1 MRLNDA
7 FSCEIHVDER
17 LYPRKVHKLLLQPFV
32 ENAILHGLKEMEGG
46 GILHVDFS
54 MADNGREFT
63 VLIEDNGK
71 GMPPE
76 MVRSFNDKEEAI
88 RDDGRSIGLHN
99 AFSRMHMYYGEAA
112 SWNVSSIQ
120 GRGTVITLRLPL
132 GEEEEDENPDRRR

>member
-1 MRLNDA
+1 M
-7 FSCEIHVDER
+7 
-17 LYPRKVHKLLLQPFV
+17 
-32 ENAILHGLKEMEGG
+32 
-46 GILHVDFS
+46 DFS